1 MGHHPGDQPT
11 RRALL
16 LLNPNAR
23 RGKVGVETAL
33 DRLKAANIELVEPPV
48 PDRDSASE
56 VIVAHAQEADLVI
69 VGGGDGSLNAAAAGL
84 RETGLPFGI
93 LPLGTAND
101 LARTL
106 EIPLDLS
113 RAAQVIVE
121 GERRA
126 LDLGV
131 VNEKFYFNVA
141 SVGFSASLARN
152 LTKEAKKRW
161 GTLGYGLSAARLV
174 SQSRPFTVQIDH
186 DGHTEEVRTF
196 QVSVGN
202 GRHYGGGL
210 VVDET
215 AAPDDGRLDVY
226 SLEVEHWSELLALV
240 PALRLGTLKRWKKV
254 RTFSTTELTIR
265 TRRVHDVN
273 ADGDLLTTTPAHF
286 SVRTAAVQVFVPR
299 PGHWARFPFQ

>member
-1 MGHHPGDQPT
+1 MGQQTGDQPH

-23 RGKVGVETAL
+23 RGSGGVEAAL
-33 DRLKAANIELVEPPV
+33 ERLKSGNIALVEPPV
-48 PDRDSASE
+48 PDRDSASRAIEEHADE
-56 VIVAHAQEADLVI
+56 VDLVI

-84 RETGLPFGI
+84 AKTGLPFGI

-106 EIPLDLS
+106 EIPMDLTEAADVILDGAL
-113 RAAQVIVE
+113 RP
-121 GERRA
+121 

-131 VNEKFYFNVA
+131 VNEKYFFNVA

-210 VVDET
+210 VVDDT

-226 SLEVEHWSELLALV
+226 SLEVAHWSELLALL
-240 PALRLGTLKRWKKV
+240 PALRRGTQKRWKNV
-254 RTFSTTELTIR
+254 RTFSTTELVVR
-265 TRRVHDVN
+265 TRRAHDVN

-286 SVRTAAVQVFVPR
+286 SVHRKAVSALVPR
-299 PGHWARFPFQ
+299 DSNR